1 MLVDKKFLG
10 LALMKVGGPGTMIE
24 VLALLALAAIFGG
37 CEAFQCPSSLGG
49 CRIALINQGG
59 LQSGGRPPT
68 ATALLGLSMQRRWQS
83 GPRSGRG
90 SRGRSRGGGRGRA
103 GGIGEGGGLSTDWA
117 KPGVEGIST
126 MKKVQGEW
134 RRDRVEEVKEGKV
147 PFGRHP
153 LCKATIVANACLSF
167 QLPAV
172 SNVCAR
178 GAPLPLH
185 ASKTRVYEKR
195 MRRGRLLGGVG
206 LETEWTFFNV
216 FD

>member
-1 MLVDKKFLG
+1 MLVDKKHPG
-10 LALMKVGGPGTMIE
+10 RAKMKVGGPGIMIE

-49 CRIALINQGG
+49 CRIGLINQGG

-90 SRGRSRGGGRGRA
+90 SRGRSRGGGRGRD
-103 GGIGEGGGLSTDWA
+103 GGRGGGLSTDWA

-147 PFGRHP
+147 PFGKHP
-153 LCKATIVANACLSF
+153 LSETTVVANACLLF

-172 SNVCAR
+172 SIACAR
-178 GAPLPLH
+178 GAPLSLH
-185 ASKTRVYEKR
+185 ASKTRVCEKR
-195 MRRGRLLGGVG
+195 MGRGTLLGGGG
-206 LETEWTFFNV
+206 LEEEQR